1 MITARRSTSINEQIP
16 REEKHEKYFCRFILN
31 RREMY
36 DIDLIYSIFVH
47 KSVYYIQIRFKLN
60 VYKVLKFLNIIII

>member
-1 MITARRSTSINEQIP
+1 
-16 REEKHEKYFCRFILN
+16 
-31 RREMY
+31 MY

-60 VYKVLKFLNIIII
+60 VYKGTQVFKYNYNISSAKSAM